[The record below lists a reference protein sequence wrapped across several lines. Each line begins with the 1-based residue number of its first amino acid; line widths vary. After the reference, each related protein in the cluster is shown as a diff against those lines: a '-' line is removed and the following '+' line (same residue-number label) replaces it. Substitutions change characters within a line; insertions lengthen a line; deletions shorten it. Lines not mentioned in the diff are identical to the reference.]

1 MAKDKNIYLG
11 DPLLKAPGV
20 EIEWSEKD
28 ISEYQKCYDDVVYF
42 IKNYMKIVHIDDG
55 IIDFNM
61 YGYQKE
67 LVDLYNNNRFVVA
80 KWPRQSG
87 KSITTVG
94 YLLHYIVFNEYK
106 TVGIL
111 ANRGKTARGI
121 LAKLKN
127 AYRLLPKF
135 LQSGVKEWNKG
146 TIELENGCS
155 VFADATSESASRS
168 EAISLLVLD
177 EFAFVDNNLA
187 EDFMRS
193 VYPTI
198 SSGKKSKI
206 FVFSTPHGMNHF
218 YKLWNEAEKGR
229 SAYKYHSIHWMDV
242 PGRDEKFKEET
253 ISNIGEIAWMQ
264 EYETDFIGSGGTLIS
279 APILRSLVYQVPI
292 TEEDSLKIYVAPKA
306 GHRYAC
312 TVDPSEGLGLD
323 YSVISMIDITEMPY
337 EQVAVWRS
345 NTLDPHLVPD
355 VIDRL
360 CKIYNTPPLLI
371 EVNIG
376 QGVIMTDIMFNTFEY
391 EDILMTATYGRAG
404 QAISTG
410 GGVNAKFGIKTTT
423 QSKRIGCSVLKSLIE
438 SRQLIINDF
447 DTINELTTF
456 VRNNQTYEAEEGC
469 NDDIVMSLVIFAW
482 FTNQQYFK
490 DLMDHD
496 LHDKLDNNPRL
507 KLIEESLL
515 PFGHIFDG
523 CEKNNDTG
531 FYNGMLW

>member
-1 MAKDKNIYLG
+1 
-11 DPLLKAPGV
+11 
-20 EIEWSEKD
+20 
-28 ISEYQKCYDDVVYF
+28 
-42 IKNYMKIVHIDDG
+42 
-55 IIDFNM
+55 
-61 YGYQKE
+61 
-67 LVDLYNNNRFVVA
+67 
-80 KWPRQSG
+80 
-87 KSITTVG
+87 
-94 YLLHYIVFNEYK
+94 
-106 TVGIL
+106 
-111 ANRGKTARGI
+111 
-121 LAKLKN
+121 
-127 AYRLLPKF
+127 
-135 LQSGVKEWNKG
+135 
-146 TIELENGCS
+146 
-155 VFADATSESASRS
+155 
-168 EAISLLVLD
+168 
-177 EFAFVDNNLA
+177 
-187 EDFMRS
+187 
-193 VYPTI
+193 
-198 SSGKKSKI
+198 
-206 FVFSTPHGMNHF
+206 
-218 YKLWNEAEKGR
+218 
-229 SAYKYHSIHWMDV
+229 
-242 PGRDEKFKEET
+242 
-253 ISNIGEIAWMQ
+253 MQ